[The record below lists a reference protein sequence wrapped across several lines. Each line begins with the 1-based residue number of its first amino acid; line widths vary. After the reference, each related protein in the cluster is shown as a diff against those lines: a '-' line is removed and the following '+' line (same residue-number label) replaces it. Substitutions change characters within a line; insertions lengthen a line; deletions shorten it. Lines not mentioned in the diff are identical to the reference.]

1 MNNPVQIDPNKLQQ
15 LFRENATLRILVED
29 LIDPEMYGHRLKNVL
44 PELFERAAKTREGW
58 K

>member
-1 MNNPVQIDPNKLQQ
+1 MKPQVQIDAEKLQQ